1 MGGWM
6 GGQEGWRKT
15 GGWEV
20 GEDGEHGEMDVGMG
34 GWADGRMRVRM
45 GGWVGGV
52 EVISVFVGHRRRGE
66 WGSLAGRPG
75 GAALRGSL
83 AAQICADACADVGC
97 IDCRLVAQTC
107 ADACADRGLH

>member
-6 GGQEGWRKT
+6 GGQEGWRRT

-45 GGWVGGV
+45 GGWVGGWRGSDF
-52 EVISVFVGHRRRGE
+52 SVCGTPASGGVGQ
-66 WGSLAGRPG
+66 PG
-75 GAALRGSL
+75 GAAWRSRL
-83 AAQICADACADVGC
+83 AGQPGGAVLC
-97 IDCRLVAQTC
+97 
-107 ADACADRGLH
+107 